1 MKMKAFSL
9 ALLCTLI
16 LAACTAPVE
25 EKGMTTLDAPAAST
39 PEQVEPSASEPSGG
53 EEDFSDP
60 GGQGVAIDAYDSI
73 LRSFGSP
80 DPESGYPEEFAD
92 AYIGEDNFLY
102 VCLTDTSEE
111 VLAHYRGAVTE
122 PRILRFVQVEHSY
135 RDLMALQ
142 MALMEIEELDF
153 SSVGIDVMENQVDMG
168 IPDIGKEDEV
178 WALMEQ
184 QLPED
189 VRERFDQLPVTIEEA
204 PYATFG

>member
-9 ALLCTLI
+9 ALLCTLL

-25 EKGMTTLDAPAAST
+25 EKGMTTLNAPAAST
-39 PEQVEPSASEPSGG
+39 PEQVEPFASEPSGG

-80 DPESGYPEEFAD
+80 DTESGYPEEFAD
-92 AYIGEDNFLY
+92 AYIEDDFLY
-102 VCLTDTSEE
+102 VCLTDTSEQMRE
-111 VLAHYRGAVTE
+111 KYRALVIE

-142 MALMEIEELDF
+142 MALVEIEELDF
-153 SSVGIDVMENQVDMG
+153 SSAGIDVMENQVDMG

-189 VRERFDQLPVTIEEA
+189 VRERFGQLPVTIEEV

>member
-9 ALLCTLI
+9 ALLCALL

-25 EKGMTTLDAPAAST
+25 EKGMTTLNAPAAST
-39 PEQVEPSASEPSGG
+39 PEQVEPFASEPFGG

-102 VCLTDTSEE
+102 VCLTDISEE

-142 MALMEIEELDF
+142 MALVEIEGLEF
-153 SSVGIDVMENQVDMG
+153 ASVGMDVMGNEVHIG
-168 IPDIGKEDEV
+168 IPDISKEEEDR
-178 WALMEQ
+178 ALIEKS
-184 QLPED
+184 LPAEI
-189 VRERFDQLPVTIEEA
+189 RERFEELPISFAEEQ
-204 PYATFG
+204 YATFG

>member
-9 ALLCTLI
+9 ALLCALL

-25 EKGMTTLDAPAAST
+25 EKGMTTLNAPAAST
-39 PEQVEPSASEPSGG
+39 PEQVEPFASEPSGG

-92 AYIGEDNFLY
+92 AYIEDDFLY
-102 VCLTDTSEE
+102 VCLTDTSEQMRE
-111 VLAHYRGAVTE
+111 KYRALVIE

-142 MALMEIEELDF
+142 MALVEIEELDF
-153 SSVGIDVMENQVDMG
+153 SSAGIDVMENQVDMG

-189 VRERFDQLPVTIEEA
+189 VRERFGQLPVTIEEV